1 MQQMTNILLSKTGNS
16 AANSAK
22 TSSQESNNED
32 FSSTLAS
39 VSASS
44 FSISAPKKA
53 AANTDDKVQIAST
66 DKVKDKD
73 ISTDDADV
81 NLIFAQISMANDMK
95 KTASEG
101 ESLPSDS
108 SHGENNESGDSLLKS
123 DAFSTVELSGVQASM
138 NAIITELP
146 VVDISGS
153 AQGKADILTSSEV
166 NLATEKSNSKSSN
179 GDLLSIQ
186 KVLDTDT
193 SFSSELKKL
202 TEQLQLNAEAS
213 GETDTTNKVSADKAS
228 VEIMQKNTLVAS
240 SGTSA
245 EILPKERV
253 LASKISV
260 DTLPIESDKPA
271 ADVLP
276 VEAIQGKK
284 VLLDESVEA
293 LKSQLSTDKSV
304 ESHSAFLKGQVIPPN
319 SKTSEN
325 LDLSEFVD
333 TAETA
338 EKASSK
344 NLESVLLKEADVTE
358 LKGDK
363 SFSTDKYAHQ
373 VASLNSEQRGARLDL
388 NSEALA
394 TSDDVDESMLKPNTA
409 SQTLK
414 SETLAP
420 STTKNEMAVTSIIAD
435 ERVDTLDL
443 ASPKVADTSNLAEN
457 DADDVTAESNKP
469 TVRNAEIAIPQQV
482 SRNANV
488 DAAVSKVEVQPIVTT
503 LDAQN
508 ILGNAVDPK
517 DSMVSDTEVNAD
529 ISKAAMDA
537 GTLLKDAKYSVTL
550 DAQRDAKPFVMG
562 DEDKGSTTDIK
573 SFASL
578 TASTP
583 LQVNRQET
591 MQVQLSLRQ
600 GVEQQNQM
608 QEMIQRFSPV
618 MKQQLITMVSQGIQH
633 AEIRLDPPELGH
645 MLVKIQVHGDQTQV
659 QFHVTQTQTR
669 DLVEQAMPKLRELL
683 QEQGMQLAD
692 SQVSQGGQ
700 GERREG
706 GFGDGGG
713 SNGADVD
720 EISAEEL
727 HLGLNQA
734 TSVNSGIDYYA

>member
-95 KTASEG
+95 KTVSEG
-101 ESLPSDS
+101 ESLPLVFLNAEDTTDIT
-108 SHGENNESGDSLLKS
+108 GEENVYQAS
-123 DAFSTVELSGVQASM
+123 DAMIDEVGFSAELQKLVFTASDAPVAVSDNDVKPAPLTDKPLVQILPIDP
-138 NAIITELP
+138 NIIAAP
-146 VVDISGS
+146 V
-153 AQGKADILTSSEV
+153 
-166 NLATEKSNSKSSN
+166 
-179 GDLLSIQ
+179 
-186 KVLDTDT
+186 DTDT
-193 SFSSELKKL
+193 VIDPNLIDDAAELQIED
-202 TEQLQLNAEAS
+202 TELVATTHVGVSIDEPLVENEVTLNAVVNQA
-213 GETDTTNKVSADKAS
+213 GLTNS
-228 VEIMQKNTLVAS
+228 
-240 SGTSA
+240 
-245 EILPKERV
+245 
-253 LASKISV
+253 
-260 DTLPIESDKPA
+260 
-271 ADVLP
+271 
-276 VEAIQGKK
+276 
-284 VLLDESVEA
+284 
-293 LKSQLSTDKSV
+293 
-304 ESHSAFLKGQVIPPN
+304 
-319 SKTSEN
+319 
-325 LDLSEFVD
+325 
-333 TAETA
+333 
-338 EKASSK
+338 
-344 NLESVLLKEADVTE
+344 
-358 LKGDK
+358 
-363 SFSTDKYAHQ
+363 
-373 VASLNSEQRGARLDL
+373 
-388 NSEALA
+388 
-394 TSDDVDESMLKPNTA
+394 
-409 SQTLK
+409 
-414 SETLAP
+414 
-420 STTKNEMAVTSIIAD
+420 STTKSTMSTSPKSSASAASTPILDSLNTGNVTTSANTFELNTLGSAVSSESSSTPSVAESD
-435 ERVDTLDL
+435 LDGSLNPDL
-443 ASPKVADTSNLAEN
+443 AANL
-457 DADDVTAESNKP
+457 
-469 TVRNAEIAIPQQV
+469 
-482 SRNANV
+482 
-488 DAAVSKVEVQPIVTT
+488 
-503 LDAQN
+503 
-508 ILGNAVDPK
+508 
-517 DSMVSDTEVNAD
+517 
-529 ISKAAMDA
+529 
-537 GTLLKDAKYSVTL
+537 LLKDAKLTVAM
-550 DAQRDAKPFVMG
+550 DIPRDENFI
-562 DEDKGSTTDIK
+562 DDGSTFSDIK
-573 SFASL
+573 STSSIHTL
-578 TASTP
+578 SMS
-583 LQVNRQET
+583 QVNRQET

-669 DLVEQAMPKLRELL
+669 DLVEQAMPRLRELL

-692 SQVSQGGQ
+692 SHVSQGGQ

>member
-22 TSSQESNNED
+22 ISSQDSNNED

-44 FSISAPKKA
+44 FSISAPNKA
-53 AANTDDKVQIAST
+53 VANTDDKVQIAST

-101 ESLPSDS
+101 ESLPFGS
-108 SHGENNESGDSLLKS
+108 SQEDNNESGDTLLES
-123 DAFSTVELSGVQASM
+123 DALSTVELTGIQASM
-138 NAIITELP
+138 KAMNTEFP
-146 VVDISGS
+146 IVDITGPV
-153 AQGKADILTSSEV
+153 QGKSDILASSEV
-166 NLATEKSNSKSSN
+166 DLVTEKGERKSSN
-179 GDLLSIQ
+179 GELSGLQ
-186 KVLDTDT
+186 KMLDTDI

-202 TEQLQLNAEAS
+202 TDQFQLNTAS
-213 GETDTTNKVSADKAS
+213 SDETDSTNNVSTDKVS
-228 VEIMQKNTLVAS
+228 VEV
-240 SGTSA
+240 
-245 EILPKERV
+245 LPKERL
-253 LASKISV
+253 LATKISV
-260 DTLPIESDKPA
+260 ETLPIENIRADKDPA
-271 ADVLP
+271 DELS

-284 VLLDESVEA
+284 VLLDEAVEA
-293 LKSQLSTDKSV
+293 LKSQSSMDKSL
-304 ESHSAFLKGQVIPPN
+304 ESHSASLKAQVISPN
-319 SKTSEN
+319 SKTSESLN
-325 LDLSEFVD
+325 LSELENA
-333 TAETA
+333 AETA
-338 EKASSK
+338 PSK
-344 NLESVLLKEADVTE
+344 ILESVILKDADVTE
-358 LKGDK
+358 LKDDK
-363 SFSTDKYAHQ
+363 SFSTDKYANQ
-373 VASLNSEQRGARLDL
+373 VASVNAELRGARLDL
-388 NSEALA
+388 NSEALR
-394 TSDDVDESMLKPNTA
+394 TSDDVDESMLKFSPA
-409 SQTLK
+409 SQTLQ
-414 SETLAP
+414 SETLAS
-420 STTKNEMAVTSIIAD
+420 STTKNEMAATSLIAD
-435 ERVDTLDL
+435 EIVDTLDL
-443 ASPKVADTSNLAEN
+443 ASSKLIDTSSTDEVDADTVS
-457 DADDVTAESNKP
+457 VESNKP
-469 TVRNAEIAIPQQV
+469 TVRNVEITIPQQV

-488 DAAVSKVEVQPIVTT
+488 DIAVSKVEVQPIVTT
-503 LDAQN
+503 LDTQN

-517 DSMVSDTEVNAD
+517 DSAMTDTEINVD
-529 ISKAAMDA
+529 VSKVAMDA

-550 DAQRDAKPFVMG
+550 DAQRDVKPLIMG
-562 DEDKGSTTDIK
+562 DEDKASTTDIK
-573 SFASL
+573 SFSALAQS
-578 TASTP
+578 STP

-669 DLVEQAMPKLRELL
+669 DLVEQAMPRLRELL

-692 SQVSQGGQ
+692 SHVSQGGQ

-706 GFGDGGG
+706 SFGDGGG
-713 SNGADVD
+713 SSGADVD

-734 TSVNSGIDYYA
+734 SSVNSGIDYYA

>member
-53 AANTDDKVQIAST
+53 VANTDDKVQIAST

-101 ESLPSDS
+101 ESLPFGS
-108 SHGENNESGDSLLKS
+108 SQEDNNESGDTLLES
-123 DAFSTVELSGVQASM
+123 DALSTVELTGIQASM
-138 NAIITELP
+138 KAMNTEFP
-146 VVDISGS
+146 IVDITGPV
-153 AQGKADILTSSEV
+153 QGKSDILASSEV
-166 NLATEKSNSKSSN
+166 DLVTEKGERKSSN
-179 GDLLSIQ
+179 GELSGLQ
-186 KVLDTDT
+186 KMLDTDI
-193 SFSSELKKL
+193 SFSAELKKL
-202 TEQLQLNAEAS
+202 TDQFQLNTAS
-213 GETDTTNKVSADKAS
+213 SDETDSTNNVSTDKVS
-228 VEIMQKNTLVAS
+228 VE
-240 SGTSA
+240 
-245 EILPKERV
+245 
-253 LASKISV
+253 
-260 DTLPIESDKPA
+260 TLPIENIRADKDA
-271 ADVLP
+271 ADELS

-284 VLLDESVEA
+284 VLLDEAVEA
-293 LKSQLSTDKSV
+293 LKSQSSMDKSL
-304 ESHSAFLKGQVIPPN
+304 ESHFASLKAQVISPN
-319 SKTSEN
+319 SKTSES
-325 LDLSEFVD
+325 LDLSELEN

-338 EKASSK
+338 PSK
-344 NLESVLLKEADVTE
+344 ILESVILKDADVTE
-358 LKGDK
+358 LKDDK
-363 SFSTDKYAHQ
+363 SFSTDKYANQ
-373 VASLNSEQRGARLDL
+373 VASVNAELRGARLDL
-388 NSEALA
+388 NSEALR
-394 TSDDVDESMLKPNTA
+394 TSDDVDESMLKFSPA
-409 SQTLK
+409 SQTLQ
-414 SETLAP
+414 SETLAS
-420 STTKNEMAVTSIIAD
+420 STTKNEMAATSLIAD
-435 ERVDTLDL
+435 EIVDTLDL
-443 ASPKVADTSNLAEN
+443 ASSKLIDTSSTDEVDADTVS
-457 DADDVTAESNKP
+457 VESNKP
-469 TVRNAEIAIPQQV
+469 TVRNVEITIPQQV

-488 DAAVSKVEVQPIVTT
+488 DIAVSKVEVQPIVTT
-503 LDAQN
+503 LDTQN

-517 DSMVSDTEVNAD
+517 DSAMTDTEINVD
-529 ISKAAMDA
+529 VSKVAMDA

-550 DAQRDAKPFVMG
+550 DAQRDVKPFIMG
-562 DEDKGSTTDIK
+562 DEDKVSTTDIK
-573 SFASL
+573 SFSALAQS
-578 TASTP
+578 STP

-669 DLVEQAMPKLRELL
+669 DLVEQAMPRLRELL

-692 SQVSQGGQ
+692 SHVSQGGQ

-706 GFGDGGG
+706 SFGDGGG
-713 SNGADVD
+713 SSGADVD

>member
-53 AANTDDKVQIAST
+53 TANTDDKVQIAST
-66 DKVKDKD
+66 DKVNDKD

-108 SHGENNESGDSLLKS
+108 SQGENNESADPLLKS

-138 NAIITELP
+138 KAINTELP

-166 NLATEKSNSKSSN
+166 NLATEESHSKSSN
-179 GDLLSIQ
+179 GDLLSLQ

-202 TEQLQLNAEAS
+202 TEQLQLNAGALN
-213 GETDTTNKVSADKAS
+213 ETDVTNKVSADK
-228 VEIMQKNTLVAS
+228 K
-240 SGTSA
+240 SA
-245 EILPKERV
+245 DEL
-253 LASKISV
+253 
-260 DTLPIESDKPA
+260 T
-271 ADVLP
+271 

-284 VLLDESVEA
+284 VLLDDAVEV
-293 LKSQLSTDKSV
+293 LKSQLSTDKSA
-304 ESHSAFLKGQVIPPN
+304 ESHSAFLKGQVISPN
-319 SKTSEN
+319 SKTSES
-325 LDLSEFVD
+325 LDLSELEN

-338 EKASSK
+338 PSK
-344 NLESVLLKEADVTE
+344 ILESVILKDADVTE
-358 LKGDK
+358 LKDDK
-363 SFSTDKYAHQ
+363 SFSTDKYANQ
-373 VASLNSEQRGARLDL
+373 VASVNAELRGARLDL
-388 NSEALA
+388 NSEALR
-394 TSDDVDESMLKPNTA
+394 TSDNVDESMLKFSPA
-409 SQTLK
+409 SQTLQ
-414 SETLAP
+414 SETLAS
-420 STTKNEMAVTSIIAD
+420 STTKNEMAATSLIAD
-435 ERVDTLDL
+435 EIVDTLDL
-443 ASPKVADTSNLAEN
+443 ASSKLIDTSSTDEVDADTVS
-457 DADDVTAESNKP
+457 VESNKP
-469 TVRNAEIAIPQQV
+469 TVRNVEITIPQQV

-488 DAAVSKVEVQPIVTT
+488 DIAVSKVEVQPIVTT
-503 LDAQN
+503 LDTQN

-517 DSMVSDTEVNAD
+517 DSAMTDTEINVD
-529 ISKAAMDA
+529 VSKVAMDA

-550 DAQRDAKPFVMG
+550 DAQRDVKPFIMG
-562 DEDKGSTTDIK
+562 DEDKVSTTDIK
-573 SFASL
+573 SFSALAQS
-578 TASTP
+578 STP

-669 DLVEQAMPKLRELL
+669 DLVEQAMPRLRELL

-692 SQVSQGGQ
+692 SHVSQGGQ

-706 GFGDGGG
+706 SFGDGGG
-713 SNGADVD
+713 SSGADVD

-734 TSVNSGIDYYA
+734 SSVNSGIDYYA

>member
-22 TSSQESNNED
+22 ISSQDSNNED

-53 AANTDDKVQIAST
+53 VANTDDKLQIAST

-101 ESLPSDS
+101 ESLPFGS
-108 SHGENNESGDSLLKS
+108 SQEDNNESGDTLLES
-123 DAFSTVELSGVQASM
+123 DALSTVELTGIQASM
-138 NAIITELP
+138 KAMNTELP
-146 VVDISGS
+146 IVDITGPV
-153 AQGKADILTSSEV
+153 QGKSDILASSEV
-166 NLATEKSNSKSSN
+166 DLVTEKGERKSSN
-179 GDLLSIQ
+179 GELSDLQ
-186 KVLDTDT
+186 KMLDTDI

-202 TEQLQLNAEAS
+202 TDQFQLNTAS
-213 GETDTTNKVSADKAS
+213 SDETDSTNNVSTDKVS
-228 VEIMQKNTLVAS
+228 VEV
-240 SGTSA
+240 
-245 EILPKERV
+245 LPKERL
-253 LASKISV
+253 LATKISV
-260 DTLPIESDKPA
+260 ETLPIENIRADKDA
-271 ADVLP
+271 ADELS

-284 VLLDESVEA
+284 VLLDEAVEA
-293 LKSQLSTDKSV
+293 LKSQSSMDKSL
-304 ESHSAFLKGQVIPPN
+304 ESHSASLKAQVISPN
-319 SKTSEN
+319 SKTSESLN
-325 LDLSEFVD
+325 LSELENA
-333 TAETA
+333 AETA
-338 EKASSK
+338 PSK
-344 NLESVLLKEADVTE
+344 ILESVILKDADVTE
-358 LKGDK
+358 LKDDK
-363 SFSTDKYAHQ
+363 SFSTDKYANQ
-373 VASLNSEQRGARLDL
+373 VASVNAELRGARLDL
-388 NSEALA
+388 NSEALR
-394 TSDDVDESMLKPNTA
+394 TSDDVDESMLKFSPA
-409 SQTLK
+409 SQTLQ
-414 SETLAP
+414 SETLAS
-420 STTKNEMAVTSIIAD
+420 STTKNEMAATSLIAD
-435 ERVDTLDL
+435 EIVDTLDL
-443 ASPKVADTSNLAEN
+443 ASSKLIDTSSTDEVDADTVS
-457 DADDVTAESNKP
+457 VESNKP
-469 TVRNAEIAIPQQV
+469 TVRNVEITIPQQV

-488 DAAVSKVEVQPIVTT
+488 DIAVSKVEVQPIVTT
-503 LDAQN
+503 LDTQN

-517 DSMVSDTEVNAD
+517 DSAMTDTEINVD
-529 ISKAAMDA
+529 VSKVAMDA

-550 DAQRDAKPFVMG
+550 DAQRDVKPLIMG
-562 DEDKGSTTDIK
+562 DEDKASTTDIK
-573 SFASL
+573 SFSALAQS
-578 TASTP
+578 STP

-669 DLVEQAMPKLRELL
+669 DLVEQAMPRLRELL

-692 SQVSQGGQ
+692 SHVSQGGQ

-706 GFGDGGG
+706 SFGDGGG
-713 SNGADVD
+713 SSGADVD

-734 TSVNSGIDYYA
+734 SSVNSGIDYYA

>member
-53 AANTDDKVQIAST
+53 TANTDDKVQIAST

-108 SHGENNESGDSLLKS
+108 SQGEKNESGDSLLKS

-138 NAIITELP
+138 KAINTELP

-166 NLATEKSNSKSSN
+166 NLSTEKSNSKSSN
-179 GDLLSIQ
+179 GDLLSLQ

-202 TEQLQLNAEAS
+202 TGQLQLDTGALN
-213 GETDTTNKVSADKAS
+213 ETDATNKVSADKES

-245 EILPKERV
+245 EILP
-253 LASKISV
+253 
-260 DTLPIESDKPA
+260 
-271 ADVLP
+271 

-284 VLLDESVEA
+284 VLLDDAVEA
-293 LKSQLSTDKSV
+293 LKSQLSTDKSA

-338 EKASSK
+338 AKASSK
-344 NLESVLLKEADVTE
+344 NIESVLLKEADVTL
-358 LKGDK
+358 LKRDK

-373 VASLNSEQRGARLDL
+373 VASLNTEQGGTRLDL
-388 NSEALA
+388 NSETLV
-394 TSDDVDESMLKPNTA
+394 TLDDVDESTLKPNTA

-414 SETLAP
+414 SEILATW
-420 STTKNEMAVTSIIAD
+420 TTKNEMAATSIIAD

-443 ASPKVADTSNLAEN
+443 ASPKVADTSNLGEI
-457 DADDVTAESNKP
+457 DADDVTVASNNLA
-469 TVRNAEIAIPQQV
+469 VRNAEIAIPQQV

-488 DAAVSKVEVQPIVTT
+488 DVAVSKVEVQPIVTT

-573 SFASL
+573 SFSSL
-578 TASTP
+578 TQSSTP
-583 LQVNRQET
+583 LQVNRQEI

-600 GVEQQNQM
+600 GVDQQNQM

-669 DLVEQAMPKLRELL
+669 DLVEQAMPRLRELL

-692 SQVSQGGQ
+692 SHVSQGGQ

-713 SNGADVD
+713 SNGTDVD

>member
-22 TSSQESNNED
+22 ISSQDSNNED
-32 FSSTLAS
+32 FLSTLAS

-53 AANTDDKVQIAST
+53 VANTDDKVQIAST

-101 ESLPSDS
+101 ESLPFGSSQEDS
-108 SHGENNESGDSLLKS
+108 NESGDTLLES
-123 DAFSTVELSGVQASM
+123 DALSTVELTSIQASM
-138 NAIITELP
+138 KAMNTELP
-146 VVDISGS
+146 IVDITGS
-153 AQGKADILTSSEV
+153 VQGKSDILASSEV
-166 NLATEKSNSKSSN
+166 DLVTEKGERKSSN
-179 GDLLSIQ
+179 GELSGLQ
-186 KVLDTDT
+186 KMLDTDI
-193 SFSSELKKL
+193 SFSAELKKL
-202 TEQLQLNAEAS
+202 TDQFQLNTAS
-213 GETDTTNKVSADKAS
+213 SDETDSTNNVSTDKVS
-228 VEIMQKNTLVAS
+228 VEV
-240 SGTSA
+240 
-245 EILPKERV
+245 LPKERL
-253 LASKISV
+253 LATKISV
-260 DTLPIESDKPA
+260 ETLPIENIRADKDPA
-271 ADVLP
+271 DELS

-284 VLLDESVEA
+284 VLLDEAVEA
-293 LKSQLSTDKSV
+293 LKSQSSTDKSL
-304 ESHSAFLKGQVIPPN
+304 ESHFASLKAQVISPN
-319 SKTSEN
+319 SKTSES
-325 LDLSEFVD
+325 LDLSELEN

-338 EKASSK
+338 PSK
-344 NLESVLLKEADVTE
+344 ILESVILKDADVTE
-358 LKGDK
+358 LKDDK
-363 SFSTDKYAHQ
+363 SFSTDKYANQ
-373 VASLNSEQRGARLDL
+373 VASVNAELRGARLDL
-388 NSEALA
+388 NSEALR
-394 TSDDVDESMLKPNTA
+394 TSDDVDESMLKFSPA
-409 SQTLK
+409 SQTLQ
-414 SETLAP
+414 SETLAS
-420 STTKNEMAVTSIIAD
+420 STTKNEMAATSLIAD
-435 ERVDTLDL
+435 EIVDTLDL
-443 ASPKVADTSNLAEN
+443 ASSKLIDTSSTDEVDADTVS
-457 DADDVTAESNKP
+457 VESNKP
-469 TVRNAEIAIPQQV
+469 TVRNVEITIPQQV

-488 DAAVSKVEVQPIVTT
+488 DIAVSKVEVQPIVTT
-503 LDAQN
+503 LDTQN

-517 DSMVSDTEVNAD
+517 DSAMTDTEINVD
-529 ISKAAMDA
+529 VSKVAMDA

-550 DAQRDAKPFVMG
+550 DAQRDVKPFIMG
-562 DEDKGSTTDIK
+562 DEDKVSTTDIK
-573 SFASL
+573 SFSALAQS
-578 TASTP
+578 STP

-669 DLVEQAMPKLRELL
+669 DLVEQAMPRLRELL

-692 SQVSQGGQ
+692 SHVSQGGQ

-706 GFGDGGG
+706 SFGDGGG
-713 SNGADVD
+713 SSGADVD

-734 TSVNSGIDYYA
+734 SSVNSGIDYYA

>member
-53 AANTDDKVQIAST
+53 TANTDDKVQIAST
-66 DKVKDKD
+66 DKVNDKD

-108 SHGENNESGDSLLKS
+108 SQGENNESADPLLKS

-138 NAIITELP
+138 KAINTELP

-166 NLATEKSNSKSSN
+166 NLATEKSHSKSSN
-179 GDLLSIQ
+179 GDLLSLQ

-202 TEQLQLNAEAS
+202 TEQLQLNAGALN
-213 GETDTTNKVSADKAS
+213 ETDVTNKVSADK
-228 VEIMQKNTLVAS
+228 K
-240 SGTSA
+240 SA
-245 EILPKERV
+245 DEL
-253 LASKISV
+253 
-260 DTLPIESDKPA
+260 T
-271 ADVLP
+271 

-284 VLLDESVEA
+284 VLLDDAVEV
-293 LKSQLSTDKSV
+293 LKSQLSTDKSA

-338 EKASSK
+338 AKTSSK

-373 VASLNSEQRGARLDL
+373 VASLNAEQRGARLDL

-394 TSDDVDESMLKPNTA
+394 TSGDIDESTLKSNTA

-420 STTKNEMAVTSIIAD
+420 STTKNEMVATSIIAD

-443 ASPKVADTSNLAEN
+443 ASPKVADTSNLGEN
-457 DADDVTAESNKP
+457 DADDVAVASNNLA
-469 TVRNAEIAIPQQV
+469 VRNAEIAIPQQV
-482 SRNANV
+482 SRNANFDV
-488 DAAVSKVEVQPIVTT
+488 AVSKVEVQPIVTT

-517 DSMVSDTEVNAD
+517 DSIMSDTEVNAD
-529 ISKAAMDA
+529 ISKATMDA
-537 GTLLKDAKYSVTL
+537 GTLLKDAKYSVAL

-562 DEDKGSTTDIK
+562 DEDKGPTTDIK
-573 SFASL
+573 SF
-578 TASTP
+578 ASTP

-600 GVEQQNQM
+600 GVDQQNQM

-669 DLVEQAMPKLRELL
+669 DLVEQAMPRLRELL

-692 SQVSQGGQ
+692 SHVSQGGQ

-713 SNGADVD
+713 SNGTDVD